1 MRFLFII
8 RLISSM
14 RRLPKRLRLTGIS

>member
-14 RRLPKRLRLTGIS
+14 RRLPKHLRLTGIS